1 MTVREKALDCFCP
14 INIYSKSHSRLIII
28 FRYLQGMTPLH
39 YAIKSGSVYTISKLI
54 TKGSNSNIADT
65 KVSQHAITNG
75 YQNG

>member
-1 MTVREKALDCFCP
+1 
-14 INIYSKSHSRLIII
+14 
-28 FRYLQGMTPLH
+28 MTPLH
-39 YAIKSGSVYTISKLI
+39 YAVKSGSVYTISKLI